1 MAGRVLMLRV
11 RTIYAQSAGA
21 AADYYTRY
29 LTEAPGE
36 IPGTWHG
43 DQAAGLGLGGDVVSV
58 DLLAVLEGR
67 DPRSGTPLGRALLD
81 RVLADGT
88 VVKAVAGFD
97 ATFSAPKS
105 LSVLWALTRDAR
117 LLEAHDVAVNAA
129 LAHLEHYGSTTRV
142 RVSGGRRLHPDSQ
155 GLTIAA
161 FRQTTSR
168 ADDPQIHTHCVISS
182 KVQTDDGR
190 WLALDARYLK
200 KHQRMLGGLYQ
211 SVLRNELTHRFGIA
225 WTAIDKGQAEMTAMP
240 DELTDVFSKR
250 SDQIDDALTA
260 KIDDFVARQGRD
272 PNQWEL
278 GAIRREAAVDTR
290 AHKSGNGVADLTTRW
305 DREAAA
311 VGWTARDLIDALDAE
326 RVDPSERPPVIS
338 VEGLIDALSSS
349 GSSWNRAQ
357 IVGALTDVARPDP
370 GLSGEEWAARIE
382 NWADAVVG
390 RCLEL
395 DPDDTNAARR
405 ASDGRSMWHEP
416 ISPHI
421 TTEAILAE
429 EELIASWALD
439 AQAADPRPSLTVMA
453 GHLDVLQADVAA
465 AVAGDDRLVL
475 VVGPAGAGKT
485 TTLRAAID
493 DLDRAGRRV
502 FGVAP
507 SAKAARVLERETGAS
522 SDTLA
527 KLLHE
532 WQRGDRPPLGRYLLP
547 AGSTVIVDEAGM
559 VGTASLAALTR
570 LATQQDWRLALVG
583 DPHQLQAVGRGGM
596 FHELCTTGRVHELA
610 RIHRFTQPWE
620 AAASPQLRH
629 GDPRALDTYL
639 AHDRIGAG
647 TLHEQLAYI
656 VDRWRAVTS
665 DGGTCAITASS
676 NDHVDTLNTAI
687 QGARLAADEL
697 DATRAVSIGGSEHA
711 HVGDVVVTR
720 CNDRQ
725 LTTTTGE
732 PVRNR
737 ETWTVTAIDNT
748 GGVTVS
754 SNTGGG
760 AVTLPVDY
768 VREHV
773 RLGYAA
779 TEHGN
784 QGDTTTIGIELVS
797 AATTRRGLYVGA
809 TRGREQNLILVIT
822 DSHDLD
828 EARDIL
834 ERVLTNERAD
844 LPAIIQRRALAQE
857 ARPAAIPSRPRFEP
871 RCETPTWV
879 SGFMAAIGD
888 ELGRAHDTNCRYDSW
903 RDDLTAELRKAEQ
916 RRDDAERVLDHHRP
930 ARAAADRD
938 VRAAQERVWATNAE
952 LRRSKGLKRRR
963 ARHQADEASN
973 DLLAAQQHQQIVEE
987 AALPDTKQ
995 FRDADLEVRNVRLRL
1010 DDNERERHSVLGASG
1025 TDGIER
1031 LTQVRDA
1038 LFHWCC
1044 WAEGRPVPPDVII
1057 DTVEGLRDQRMI
1069 NTAHAK
1075 TLLEPLELWCESR
1088 GIQLPPPAVQP
1099 PRVAR
1104 GPELDIGL

>member
-1 MAGRVLMLRV
+1 MLRV
-11 RTIYAQSAGA
+11 RTIYAQSAMA

-36 IPGTWHG
+36 IPGTWQG
-43 DQAAGLGLGGDVVSV
+43 AQAAGLGLTGDVVAD

-67 DPRSGTPLGRALLD
+67 DPGSGTPLGRALLD
-81 RVLADGT
+81 RVLANGT

-105 LSVLWALTRDAR
+105 LSVLWALTRDQR
-117 LLEAHDVAVNAA
+117 LLEAHDVAVTAA
-129 LAHLEHYGSTTRV
+129 LAHLERFGSTTRV
-142 RVSGGRRLHPDSQ
+142 RVSGGRRLHPDCQ
-155 GLTIAA
+155 GLTVAA

-168 ADDPQIHTHCVISS
+168 ADDPQIHTHCVISA

-200 KHQRMLGGLYQ
+200 KHQRILGGLYQ
-211 SVLRNELTHRFGIA
+211 SVLRNELVHRFGIA
-225 WTAIDKGQAEMTAMP
+225 WGDIDKGQAEMSAMP
-240 DELTDVFSKR
+240 DELVDVFSKR
-250 SDQIDDALTA
+250 SDQIDDALAA

-278 GAIRREAAVDTR
+278 GAIKREAAVDTR

-311 VGWTARDLIDALDAE
+311 AGWTSRDLIDALQVE
-326 RVDPSERPPVIS
+326 RVDSAERPPVIS
-338 VEGLIDALSSS
+338 VDGLIDVLSSS

-370 GLSGEEWAARIE
+370 GLSGEEWAERIE
-382 NWADAVVG
+382 GWADAVAS
-390 RCLEL
+390 RCIEL
-395 DPDDTNAARR
+395 DPDDTSAPRR

-416 ISPHI
+416 ISTHI

-439 AQAADPRPSLTVMA
+439 AQAADPHPSATVIV

-465 AVAGDDRLVL
+465 AVAGNDPLVL

-493 DLDRAGRRV
+493 DLDRAGRPV

-507 SAKAARVLERETGAS
+507 SAKAARVLERETGAP

-532 WQRGDRPPLGRYLLP
+532 WQRDDRPPLDRYVLP

-610 RIHRFTQPWE
+610 RIHRFTAPWE
-620 AAASPQLRH
+620 AAASLQLRH
-629 GDPRALDTYL
+629 GNPRALGAYL
-639 AHDRIGAG
+639 AHDRITAG
-647 TLHEQLAYI
+647 TLDEQLAHI
-656 VDRWRAVTS
+656 VERWRDVTS

-676 NDHVDTLNTAI
+676 NDHVDAI
-687 QGARLAADEL
+687 NDAVQTARLAADEL
-697 DATRAVSIGGSEHA
+697 EATRAVSIGGSEHA

-720 CNDRQ
+720 RNDRQ

-754 SNTGGG
+754 SKTGGG
-760 AVTLPVDY
+760 SVTLPVDY

-779 TEHGN
+779 TEHGS

-797 AATTRRGLYVGA
+797 EATTRRGLYVGA
-809 TRGREQNLILVIT
+809 TRGREENLILVIT
-822 DSHDLD
+822 DSGELD

-834 ERVLTNERAD
+834 ERVLVNERAD
-844 LPAIIQRRALAQE
+844 LPAITQRRALAQE
-857 ARPAAIPSRPRFEP
+857 ARPAVSPSRPRFEP
-871 RCETPTWV
+871 RYEIPRWV
-879 SGFMAAIGD
+879 GGLMAAIGD
-888 ELGRAHDTNCRYDSW
+888 ELGRAYDTNRRYDNR
-903 RDDLTAELRKAEQ
+903 RDELTAELRKAEQ
-916 RRDDAERVLDHHRP
+916 HRDHTERMLDRHRP
-930 ARAAADRD
+930 ARAAGDRE
-938 VRAAQERVWATNAE
+938 VSEARQRVWSTNAE
-952 LRRSKGLKRRR
+952 LRHSKGLKRRR
-963 ARHQADEASN
+963 LRHQVAEARD
-973 DLLAAQQHQQIVEE
+973 DLAAAQQRQQNVEE
-987 AALPDTKQ
+987 ATLPDTKL
-995 FRDADLEVRNVRLRL
+995 FRDADLEVRKLMMQLR
-1010 DDNERERHSVLGASG
+1010 DVESERRTALG
-1025 TDGIER
+1025 GIDT
-1031 LTQVRDA
+1031 LTRVRDA
-1038 LFHWCC
+1038 LFHWRC
-1044 WAEGRPVPPDVII
+1044 WAEGRPVPADVIV
-1057 DTVEGLRDQRMI
+1057 DAVETLRDQRMI
-1069 NTAHAK
+1069 KSAHAE
-1075 TLLEPLELWCESR
+1075 TLLEPLELWCKEH
-1088 GIQLPPPAVQP
+1088 GIQPPPPAIQPARNAIQP
-1099 PRVAR
+1099 PPVAR